1 LKPLNNHLPLLALGF
16 TVLVWGVAPAIIR
29 SFSLAAGAADA
40 LVIRSV
46 ATGICCVVLL
56 PFFGGF
62 TVARQDVPRLCLISL
77 IGMFGYFAGSVF
89 GFSYITSAVGGIVI
103 STQPLLIALLASVI
117 GAERVTLP
125 TIIGLIVS
133 FIGSLYLFSGDAQ
146 GNLSQSHMI
155 IGGLLI
161 FTSGAFWAV
170 YVIYSKSLIQSY
182 GSVKLSLL
190 SLALATLPALL
201 FISPST
207 WVTTVSLDQ
216 NSLLSLFYLTF
227 IGTLVTL
234 GTWNYAV
241 GLLRPTA
248 VGASLYLI
256 PIFAIAAGTLL
267 LGEIVTATTLIAGAI
282 ILLGVAIAQLGPA
295 LWKYRPQNST

>member
-1 LKPLNNHLPLLALGF
+1 MKPLNNYLPLLALGF

-46 ATGICCVVLL
+46 ATGICCLVLL

-62 TVARQDVPRLCLISL
+62 TVARQDVPRLMLISL

-89 GFSYITSAVGGIVI
+89 GFAYITSAIGGIVI

-117 GAERVTLP
+117 GAERVTVP
-125 TIIGLIVS
+125 TIIGLVVS

-146 GNLSQSHMI
+146 GTLSHANMI

-161 FTSGAFWAV
+161 FMSGAFWAV
-170 YVIYSKSLIQSY
+170 YVIYSKSLIQTY

-190 SLALATLPALL
+190 SLAIATLPALV

-207 WVTTVSLDQ
+207 WETTINLDQ
-216 NSLLSLFYLTF
+216 NAVLSLFYLTF

-256 PIFAIAAGTLL
+256 PIFAIAAGTVL
-267 LGEIVTATTLIAGAI
+267 LGETVTPTTLIAGAI
-282 ILLGVAIAQLGPA
+282 ILLGVAIAQFGPVF
-295 LWKYRPQNST
+295 WKYRPQT

>member
-1 LKPLNNHLPLLALGF
+1 VKPLNNYLPLLALGF

-56 PFFGGF
+56 PFCGGF
-62 TVARQDVPRLCLISL
+62 AVAQQDVPRLLLISL
-77 IGMFGYFAGSVF
+77 VGMFGYFAGSVF
-89 GFSYITSAVGGIVI
+89 GFAYITSAIGGIVI

-117 GAERVTLP
+117 GAERVAVP
-125 TIIGLIVS
+125 NIIGLIVP

-161 FTSGAFWAV
+161 FMSGAFWAV
-170 YVIYSKSLIQSY
+170 YVIYSKSLIQTY

-190 SLALATLPALL
+190 SLAIATLPALV

-207 WVTTVSLDQ
+207 WETTINLDQ
-216 NSLLSLFYLTF
+216 NAVFSLFYLTF

-282 ILLGVAIAQLGPA
+282 ILLGVAIAQFGPVFMR
-295 LWKYRPQNST
+295 YRPQS

>member
-1 LKPLNNHLPLLALGF
+1 MKPLNNYLPLLALGF
-16 TVLVWGVAPAIIR
+16 TVLVWGVAPAFIR

-46 ATGICCVVLL
+46 ATGVCCLILL

-62 TVARQDVPRLCLISL
+62 TVARQDVPRLLLISL

-89 GFSYITSAVGGIVI
+89 GFAYVSSAVGGIVI
-103 STQPLLIALLASVI
+103 STQPLLIALLAGVI
-117 GAERVTLP
+117 GAERVTVP

-146 GNLSQSHMI
+146 EHLSQSHMI

-170 YVIYSKSLIQSY
+170 YVIYSKSLIQTY

-190 SLALATLPALL
+190 SLAIATLPARRS
-201 FISPST
+201 I
-207 WVTTVSLDQ
+207 VTT
-216 NSLLSLFYLTF
+216 TRG
-227 IGTLVTL
+227 IM
-234 GTWNYAV
+234 
-241 GLLRPTA
+241 
-248 VGASLYLI
+248 
-256 PIFAIAAGTLL
+256 
-267 LGEIVTATTLIAGAI
+267 
-282 ILLGVAIAQLGPA
+282 
-295 LWKYRPQNST
+295 

>member
-1 LKPLNNHLPLLALGF
+1 MKPHSTYLPLLALGF

-46 ATGICCVVLL
+46 ATGICCLVLL

-62 TVARQDVPRLCLISL
+62 TVARQDVPRLLLISL
-77 IGMFGYFAGSVF
+77 VGMFGYFAGSVF
-89 GFSYITSAVGGIVI
+89 GFSYITSAIGGIVI

-117 GAERVTLP
+117 GAERVTVP

-146 GNLSQSHMI
+146 GDLSQSHMI

-161 FTSGAFWAV
+161 FMSGAFWAV
-170 YVIYSKSLIQSY
+170 YVIYSKSLIQTY
-182 GSVKLSLL
+182 GTMKLSLL
-190 SLALATLPALL
+190 SLAIATFPALL

-207 WVTTVSLDQ
+207 WETTMSMDQ
-216 NSLLSLFYLTF
+216 NAVLSLFYLTF

-256 PIFAIAAGTLL
+256 PIFAITAGTLI
-267 LGEIVTATTLIAGAI
+267 LGEIATPTTLIAGAI
-282 ILLGVAIAQLGPA
+282 ILLGVAIAQFGPV
-295 LWKYRPQNST
+295 LLRYRPQT

>member
-1 LKPLNNHLPLLALGF
+1 MKPHNSYLPLLALGF
-16 TVLVWGVAPAIIR
+16 TVLVWGVAPAFIR

-46 ATGICCVVLL
+46 ATGICCVILL
-56 PFFGGF
+56 PFCGGF
-62 TVARQDVPRLCLISL
+62 AVARQDVPRLLLISL

-89 GFSYITSAVGGIVI
+89 GFAYITSAIGGIVI

-117 GAERVTLP
+117 GAERVAVP
-125 TIIGLIVS
+125 TIVGLIVS

-146 GNLSQSHMI
+146 GNLSHSHMI
-155 IGGLLI
+155 TGGLLI
-161 FTSGAFWAV
+161 FMSGAFWAV
-170 YVIYSKSLIQSY
+170 YVIYSKSLIQTY

-201 FISPST
+201 FISPGT
-207 WVTTVSLDQ
+207 WETTRSLDQ
-216 NSLLSLFYLTF
+216 NAVLSLVYLTF

-282 ILLGVAIAQLGPA
+282 ILLGVAIAQFGPT
-295 LWKYRPQNST
+295 LWKYRPQNSV